1 MMYKIYSDGII
12 EVITGPMF
20 SGKSEE
26 LIKRV
31 KILGYANIKTLVIK
45 PSIDK
50 RWEEK
55 KIITRAGSA
64 IDAKVV
70 TNSSEILPLV
80 EEGEYE
86 AVCFDEIQFLDKDVV
101 SVIQQLANDGKRI
114 IVSGLDQDFKGQPF
128 GIMPQILAI
137 ADFVDKQQAVCMVC
151 GKAATMTFRKETKN
165 KDIVVLGD
173 TDIYEARCRK
183 CHHDGELEKHA
194 K

>member
-1 MMYKIYSDGII
+1 MYKVYSDGII

-50 RWEEK
+50 RWEER
-55 KIITRAGSA
+55 KIITRAGGS
-64 IDAKVV
+64 IEAKAV
-70 TNSSEILPLV
+70 THSSEIPKLV
-80 EEGEYE
+80 KEGDYK
-86 AVCFDEIQFLDKDVV
+86 AICFDEIQFLDAGVV
-101 SVIQQLANDGKRI
+101 GVIQQLAKEGKRI
-114 IVSGLDQDFKGQPF
+114 IISGLDQDFKGQPF

-151 GKAATMTFRKETKN
+151 GKAATMTFRKESKQS
-165 KDIVVLGD
+165 DIVLLGD
-173 TDIYEARCRK
+173 TDLYEARCRK
-183 CHHDGELEKHA
+183 CHNDGEIEKA
-194 K
+194 GK